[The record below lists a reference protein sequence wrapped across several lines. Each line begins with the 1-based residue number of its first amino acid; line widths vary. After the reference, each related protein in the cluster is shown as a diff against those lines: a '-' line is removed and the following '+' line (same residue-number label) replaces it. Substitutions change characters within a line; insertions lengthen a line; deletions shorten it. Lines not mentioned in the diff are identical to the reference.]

1 MEVET
6 PQSEKVHPPKTFFSD
21 VVVETFADTHD
32 EVAEASK
39 MMLLEK
45 NDERSLVE
53 GKLDRNVESQYYF
66 YDFIY

>member
-6 PQSEKVHPPKTFFSD
+6 PQSEKVHPPKAFFSD
-21 VVVETFADTHD
+21 VVVETFADAHD

-45 NDERSLVE
+45 NDERLVE
-53 GKLDRNVESQYYF
+53 GKLDRNVESQYFF
-66 YDFIY
+66 YDFLY